1 MSRHTVILPSH
12 MMRDF
17 QCEFN
22 PLYQPMRF
30 ISAPD
35 FSNGYRPS
43 LVHEASMTM
52 TLRIEAYVQDPRE
65 FANASRFL
73 VYNLRTGG
81 TSDPVDAQQLDVLI
95 ELLQASKQEPI
106 IREKLEDLLKLHTL
120 LFR

>member
-1 MSRHTVILPSH
+1 MSKHTVILPSH

-22 PLYQPMRF
+22 TLDQPMRF

-43 LVHEASMTM
+43 PVHEASMTM

-73 VYNLRTGG
+73 MCNPRTGG
-81 TSDPVDAQQLDVLI
+81 TPDPVDAQQLDVVM
-95 ELLQASKQEPI
+95 ELLQASKREPI